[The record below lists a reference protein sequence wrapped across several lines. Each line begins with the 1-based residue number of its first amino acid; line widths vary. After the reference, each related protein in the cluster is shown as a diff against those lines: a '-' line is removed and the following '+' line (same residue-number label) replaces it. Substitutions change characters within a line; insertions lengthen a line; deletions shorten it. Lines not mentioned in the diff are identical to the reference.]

1 MAHMRAGIM
10 DLLTRKDELAAVIAH
25 EMAHVLAR
33 HSAESMTAAAVT
45 LPLRIAAALMLD
57 SGTGMFDAMHTV
69 LVALPA
75 SRAAETEAD
84 AIGMHLAA
92 RACFQPSGMISML
105 TVRDPPL
112 PSATPVWYFETVLAL
127 PWPKS
132 LYRVLW
138 NAMACFWLPCVVGVV
153 WCSTIQSPKSL

>member
-1 MAHMRAGIM
+1 M

-33 HSAESMTAAAVT
+33 HSAENMTAAAVT
-45 LPLRIAAALMLD
+45 LPLRVAAALMLE
-57 SGTGMFDAMHTV
+57 SGTGVFDAMHNV

-84 AIGMHLAA
+84 AIGMQLAA

-105 TVRDPPL
+105 TVRPRML
-112 PSATPVWYFETVLAL
+112 RTRAAGNQALAAT
-127 PWPKS
+127 
-132 LYRVLW
+132 
-138 NAMACFWLPCVVGVV
+138 C
-153 WCSTIQSPKSL
+153 